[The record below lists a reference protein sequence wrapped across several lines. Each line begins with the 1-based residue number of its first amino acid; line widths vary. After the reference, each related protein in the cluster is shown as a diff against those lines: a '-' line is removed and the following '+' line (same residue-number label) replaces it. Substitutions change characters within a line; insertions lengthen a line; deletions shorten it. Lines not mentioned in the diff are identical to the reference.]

1 MRQMVLIF
9 LAVVVALVAS
19 LWIKPVR
26 DQIRPFVPQYWV
38 VHVKGLWLGIRAD
51 YDVRIPMPDGVQ
63 LAASLYR
70 PRAHDE
76 KLATVLL
83 RTPYGRLEHNGA
95 PDAALFFATHGYA
108 VVVEDIRGKY
118 DSQGEFT
125 PYRSGTSDGVATL
138 DWIARQPWSNGKVGT
153 FGCSAL
159 GELQFA
165 LARAR
170 DPRHRAM
177 IASGAGGAMGS
188 ASGRYAYFGQF
199 EGGIWQLSSGFGWF
213 VVHGA
218 KNRRTPRNAA
228 VDYATALRHLPVVDL
243 VKTASA
249 EPNNYADFVRT
260 PLTDPWWAALDFVS
274 NADVLNTPALVINTW
289 GDQTVGDTLALAE
302 FVRSKSTPDEARSQ
316 HVVIGPGNHCEHEEI
331 GAVGKFGDLDVG
343 SADQPYRDW
352 YLRWFDFWLRDR
364 GAGLSDLPPYL
375 FYMIGE
381 DRWLSASRWPP
392 EQSTPQRWY
401 LGSGGHANGR
411 VGDGTLG
418 SAPPAAGGFD
428 EYRYDPLDPVPSHG
442 GPVCCTGD
450 PSQRSGPVDQR
461 VVEQRS
467 DVLVYSSPPLDA
479 PVRVAGPLH
488 AALKVSSSALD
499 TDFVARLV
507 DVWPDGRATSI
518 QEGALRAR
526 YRSGIDRPELLTPNR
541 VTELTVDMRSIAY
554 TIAKGHRLRLQI
566 TSSNF
571 PRLERNLNTGG
582 RNFDE
587 STGVVA
593 VNRIHHGQPTP
604 SYVELPVLA
613 PVH

>member
-1 MRQMVLIF
+1 MRQMTLIF
-9 LAVVVALVAS
+9 LAVVALLIAS
-19 LWIKPVR
+19 LSIKPVR
-26 DQIRPFVPQYWV
+26 DRIRPFVPQYWV

-51 YDVRIPMPDGVQ
+51 YDVRIAMPDGVE

-70 PRAHDE
+70 PRDHGE

-95 PDAALFFATHGYA
+95 PDAALFFARNGYA

-138 DWIARQPWSNGKVGT
+138 DWIARQPWSNGRVGT

-188 ASGRYAYFGQF
+188 AAGRYAYFGQF

-218 KNRRTPRNAA
+218 KNRSRPLNAQIDYQRT
-228 VDYATALRHLPVVDL
+228 LRQLPVVDL
-243 VKTASA
+243 VKKVSA

-260 PLTDPWWAALDFVS
+260 PLTDPWWRTLDFVS
-274 NADVLNTPALVINTW
+274 NNDVLDTPALVINTW

-302 FVRSKSTPDEARSQ
+302 FVRAQAGTDAARRQ

-331 GAVGKFGDLDVG
+331 GASGLFGDLEVRA
-343 SADQPYRDW
+343 ADQPYRDW
-352 YLRWFDFWLRDR
+352 YLRWFNFWLRDR
-364 GAGLSDLPPYL
+364 GEGLSDLPPYL
-375 FYMIGE
+375 FYMLGE
-381 DRWLSASRWPP
+381 DRWLSATRWPP
-392 EQSTPQRWY
+392 EQAAPQRWY
-401 LGSGGHANGR
+401 LGGGGHANTR
-411 VGDGTLG
+411 AGDGTL
-418 SAPPAAGGFD
+418 STTAPPVAGHD
-428 EYRYDPLDPVPSHG
+428 EFRYDPLDPVPSHG

-461 VVEQRS
+461 LVEQRN
-467 DVLVYSSPPLDA
+467 DVLVYSSPILETA
-479 PVRVAGPLH
+479 LRVAGPLK
-488 AALKVSSSALD
+488 AVLNVSSSALD

-526 YRSGIDRPELLTPNR
+526 YRAGIDHPELLQPNR
-541 VTELTVDMRSIAY
+541 MTELSVDMRSIAY
-554 TIAKGHRLRLQI
+554 TLAKGHRLRLQI

-587 STGVVA
+587 TVGVVA
-593 VNRIHHGQPTP
+593 VNRIYHGLTTP

-613 PVH
+613 STH

>member
-1 MRQMVLIF
+1 MTVILLA
-9 LAVVVALVAS
+9 LAVLPLAS
-19 LWIKPVR
+19 LAIKPVR
-26 DQIRPFVPQYWV
+26 DLLRPFVPHYWI

-51 YDVRIPMPDGVQ
+51 YDVRIAMPDGVQ
-63 LAASLYR
+63 LAVTLYR
-70 PRAHDE
+70 PRFHSE

-95 PDAALFFATHGYA
+95 ADAALFFARNGYA
-108 VVVEDIRGKY
+108 AAVEDLRGKY
-118 DSQGEFT
+118 DSQGEFV
-125 PYRSGTSDGVATL
+125 PYLHGTGDGVATL
-138 DWIARQPWSNGKVGT
+138 AWIAEQPWSNGRVGT

-159 GELQFA
+159 GESQFV

-188 ASGRYAYFGQF
+188 AAGRYAYFGKF

-218 KNRRTPRNAA
+218 KNRRLPLNAEI
-228 VDYATALRHLPVVDL
+228 DYAAILRQLPVANL
-243 VKTASA
+243 VEKVSA
-249 EPNNYADFVRT
+249 EPNNYADFIRT
-260 PLTDPWWAALDFVS
+260 PLTDPWWATLGFVS

-302 FVRSKSTPDEARSQ
+302 FVRSKASPEQARAQ
-316 HVVIGPGNHCEHEEI
+316 RVVIGPGNHCEHEEI
-331 GAVGKFGDLDVG
+331 GAQGQFGDLEVNA
-343 SADQPYRDW
+343 ADQPYREW
-352 YLRWFDFWLRDR
+352 YLRWFDHWLRDR
-364 GAGLSDLPPYL
+364 GDGLSELPPYR
-375 FYMIGE
+375 FYMLGE
-381 DRWLSASRWPP
+381 NQWLSASRWPP

-411 VGDGTLG
+411 EGDGTLG
-418 SAPPAAGGFD
+418 TVTPSADGYD

-450 PSQRSGPVDQR
+450 ASLRSGPVDQR
-461 VVEQRS
+461 VVEQRR
-467 DVLVYSSPPLDA
+467 DVLVYSSSPLKA
-479 PVRVAGPLH
+479 ALRIAGPLK
-488 AALKVSSSALD
+488 AVLSVSSSALD

-507 DVWPDGRATSI
+507 DVWPDGRAINI

-526 YRSGIDRPELLTPNR
+526 YRAGIDRPALMQPDQI
-541 VTELTVDMRSIAY
+541 TELAVDMRSIAY
-554 TIAKGHRLRLQI
+554 TVAKGHRLRLQV
-566 TSSNF
+566 TSSTF

-587 STGVVA
+587 SVAVVA
-593 VNRIHHGQPTP
+593 INRIHHGRAAT

-613 PVH
+613 PVQ